1 MPALRPGRGLPPR
14 ALALTF
20 ALTFA
25 VGACSAGDTRPET
38 DTDALRLGRVHVVL
52 EPSEDV
58 VAPDVRD
65 GDDAD
70 DAIDTQLE
78 VSARFAFVRGLD
90 EEFVRA
96 RIDVPVLPHE
106 ALRPGECVPSA
117 SLVLE
122 AAEPDDND
130 ARELVLLDAGDLSV
144 RVGESDFDVPL
155 ALVPDLL
162 PYMSGV
168 EYLQEGDVMPMR
180 SAGVPDVEVVARGSM
195 TEDMPPFRAQGRVP
209 AALELGASDADLD
222 EQREGALVLRW
233 TPQGDDVITVRLMPL
248 SAGEAAGEEIT
259 CVLADHGTARID
271 LRQLSV
277 LGLSRQVEAVRVTA
291 SRTSVV
297 TFDVGEFTGTEL
309 VIERRDR
316 LVVPNRRL
324 TPSSA
329 D

>member
-14 ALALTF
+14 ALALT
-20 ALTFA
+20 LA
-25 VGACSAGDTRPET
+25 VAACQTADTRPET

-70 DAIDTQLE
+70 DAIETQLE

-122 AAEPDDND
+122 AAEPDDNE

-168 EYLQEGDVMPMR
+168 EYLQFTNGLWQL
-180 SAGVPDVEVVARGSM
+180 
-195 TEDMPPFRAQGRVP
+195 QGAVLT
-209 AALELGASDADLD
+209 AAD
-222 EQREGALVLRW
+222 
-233 TPQGDDVITVRLMPL
+233 T
-248 SAGEAAGEEIT
+248 AAGL
-259 CVLADHGTARID
+259 VGLVID
-271 LRQLSV
+271 LPPD
-277 LGLSRQVEAVRVTA
+277 LG
-291 SRTSVV
+291 
-297 TFDVGEFTGTEL
+297 
-309 VIERRDR
+309 
-316 LVVPNRRL
+316 
-324 TPSSA
+324 
-329 D
+329 